1 MPEMVL
7 LKWSNLKRFYPVSLP
22 SVSEVLV
29 YDVTVEEPTGGAMSQ
44 SDYYA
49 NDPINYIN
57 NPN

>member
-1 MPEMVL
+1 VL
-7 LKWSNLKRFYPVSLP
+7 
-22 SVSEVLV
+22 EVLV
-29 YDVTVEEPTGGAMSQ
+29 YDVPVEEPTGGPISQ